1 MEEINMRAI
10 DVANYIVTYCHEKG
24 INISNLKLQKLLY
37 FVQASFLIN
46 NLGPCFRDE
55 IEAWDFGPVVPKV
68 YREYRGFGS
77 GNIPIT
83 TLERQQ
89 PRHFEVINQVINDLS
104 EYSATDLVRITH
116 EQSPWLDAYQPY
128 QNNVITVDSIKEY
141 FSE

>member
-1 MEEINMRAI
+1 MRAI
-10 DVANYIVTYCHEKG
+10 DVANYIVDYCHQQG

-46 NLGPCFRDE
+46 GLGPCFNDA
-55 IEAWDFGPVVPKV
+55 IEAWDFGPVVPEV

-83 TLERQQ
+83 TLEIQ
-89 PRHFEVINQVINDLS
+89 PPKHFRVIDQVIDDLS

-116 EQSPWLDAYQPY
+116 EQSPWINAYQPY
-128 QNNVITVDSIKEY
+128 QNNVITVESIREY
-141 FSE
+141 FA

>member
-1 MEEINMRAI
+1 MRAI
-10 DVANYIVTYCHEKG
+10 DVANYIVTYCHEQE

-46 NLGPCFRDE
+46 NLGRCFWDE
-55 IEAWDFGPVVPKV
+55 IEAWDFGPVVPEV

-83 TLERQQ
+83 TLEGQQ

-116 EQSPWLDAYQPY
+116 EQSPWLDAYEPY
-128 QNNVITVDSIKEY
+128 QNNVITVESIKEY